1 MARINI
7 EDKLWTDPRFN
18 ILVRQITKELPNL
31 TADQSQAHALG
42 SLVLAWKAAQSYW
55 SNPDHPEAGV
65 PLKVWEGMGLLTSII
80 ECDLAYVVDGEVFV
94 RGSGDSFDW
103 LSACRKNGQKGGRP
117 KKSNDLERQTEP
129 RRNQDVTKTEPKTNL
144 DEPNR
149 NPLTLTPTLAPAPAP
164 APTPAPT
171 PDRNTDVAFGVS
183 AVAEA
188 PAASPRKRVKKVEVE
203 TTPGSQ
209 VWSAYVQAMEQCWN
223 LTPPR
228 SAKASS
234 QAAKLVEL
242 VGLETALKLAAYY
255 PTRRSDYYVRTGHP
269 FGTLLTDY
277 MAMLREVNAGIKLTK
292 GVVKEIVS
300 KEESENACRFDQ
312 VRKETSIGLMTDE
325 EFAEWEREQELL
337 LAVKQNPMLQEST
350 DGNECDTVF

>member
-1 MARINI
+1 MAIG
-7 EDKLWTDPRFN
+7 
-18 ILVRQITKELPNL
+18 Q
-31 TADQSQAHALG
+31 
-42 SLVLAWKAAQSYW
+42 LVLAWRAAQNYW
-55 SNPDHPEAGV
+55 IDQDHPESGI
-65 PLKVWEGMGLLTSII
+65 PMKVWQAAGLLTCII
-80 ECDLAYVVDGEVFV
+80 DSDFAKVVDGEVFM
-94 RGSGDSFDW
+94 RGCRDAFDW
-103 LSACRKNGQKGGRP
+103 IGSCRKNGQKGGRP
-117 KKSNDLERQTEP
+117 KNPNNLERQTNRTVTGTNRNEP
-129 RRNQDVTKTEPKTNL
+129 EH
-144 DEPNR
+144 
-149 NPLTLTPTLAPAPAP
+149 NPLTLTLPLTLPPAH
-164 APTPAPT
+164 TL
-171 PDRNTDVAFGVS
+171 DRNTKEDVAFGVS
-183 AVAEA
+183 AAAEA

-312 VRKETSIGLMTDE
+312 VRKETNIGLMTDE

>member
-1 MARINI
+1 MEAVVFIKIDCSFYSHPKVKKLARRLGVKQHQVVGILVY
-7 EDKLWTDPRFN
+7 LWTWAMTYRQDGDLHEVDPVDLFDGLDFEGN
-18 ILVRQITKELPNL
+18 RQSLFSLLKECGFIDDEALHNWGVHYEKVKIARELTKARVQKHRE
-31 TADQSQAHALG
+31 
-42 SLVLAWKAAQSYW
+42 
-55 SNPDHPEAGV
+55 
-65 PLKVWEGMGLLTSII
+65 
-80 ECDLAYVVDGEVFV
+80 
-94 RGSGDSFDW
+94 
-103 LSACRKNGQKGGRP
+103 KNSVTRY
-117 KKSNDLERQTEP
+117 SVTD
-129 RRNQDVTKTEPKTNL
+129 DVTCNAACNNVTLQTKTKTKTKIKTKIKNKKKE
-144 DEPNR
+144 DVS
-149 NPLTLTPTLAPAPAP
+149 
-164 APTPAPT
+164 
-171 PDRNTDVAFGVS
+171 DRPSV
-183 AVAEA
+183 
-188 PAASPRKRVKKVEVE
+188 AAS
-203 TTPGSQ
+203 TPGSQ

-269 FGTLLTDY
+269 FGILLTDY

-312 VRKETSIGLMTDE
+312 VRKETNIGLMTDE